1 MEQTCK
7 KDATIVNCLLKF
19 WIKAWNECGEP
30 GAAYSLDAIFAK
42 GENAIDAEVE
52 AFGVRIKAKDFES
65 YKQQWTEVFEKIE
78 DVVLSIAGEPQLSIS
93 GDRAEIRFEV
103 VGDATR
109 ADGSRIVP
117 SPRWRGEHSW
127 RQFDGE
133 WRLVRERLAAI

>member
-1 MEQTCK
+1 MEQVCK

-19 WIKAWNECGEP
+19 WLKAWNECGEP

-42 GENAIDAEVE
+42 GKDAIDAEVD
-52 AFGVRIKAKDFES
+52 AFGVHIKASDFES
-65 YKQQWTEVFEKIE
+65 YRQQWTEVFEDID
-78 DVVLSIAGEPQLSIS
+78 DVVLSIAGQPELKIA
-93 GDRAEIRFEV
+93 GDRADIKFEI

-109 ADGSRIVP
+109 ADGTRISP

-133 WRLVRERLAAI
+133 WRLVRERLISI